1 MLLNCLNNSVF
12 YITCVN
18 IDNLV
23 SMFTQKSGLQQSV
36 ATTIITLVM
45 QYVMQQLGGGGTKV
59 GLAGITS
66 VLSELGTNLNADNPL
81 VKQIQEKIKIEDPQ
95 KVTQYTQ
102 QAVELIKQEASANPK
117 GIESLF
123 SNVLGNVVGETGG
136 DVKKSIGDRIKGL
149 FVQCFSKK

>member
-117 GIESLF
+117 P
-123 SNVLGNVVGETGG
+123 
-136 DVKKSIGDRIKGL
+136 RIT
-149 FVQCFSKK
+149 V